1 MGLDQYIF
9 ATKSEKNLSPT
20 DTRLPLRS
28 NRKRFFYWRKHPDLH
43 EFMKILY
50 QKKGGQD
57 EHFNGNM
64 VELEMEDIVVLA
76 ETMNEGEMP
85 HMEGRFFGYSN
96 NSNKFNEIET
106 RIFIIKAYTALCNGK
121 RLYYY
126 GDW

>member
-9 ATKSEKNLSPT
+9 ATKSQKNLSPT

-28 NRKRFFYWRKHPDLH
+28 NRKRFFYWQEHPNLH

-57 EHFNGNM
+57 EHFNGNI

-76 ETMNEGEMP
+76 ETM
-85 HMEGRFFGYSN
+85 RFFPSREH
-96 NSNKFNEIET
+96 NEIKT
-106 RIFIIKAYTALCNGK
+106 RKFIIKAYTALCNGK